1 MDEEDLEETEG
12 AWTKDIQVIASSHPP
27 VERSGH
33 RHVARGGSHAW
44 VGVLSQGCHYLAV
57 GLRSVVSF
65 LSEFHKNCS
74 VVQDCCEDT
83 GKYVLD

>member
-1 MDEEDLEETEG
+1 MKQEG
-12 AWTKDIQVIASSHPP
+12 AWTKDVAVIASSHPP

-44 VGVLSQGCHYLAV
+44 LACCRRAAITWLW
-57 GLRSVVSF
+57 GLGQWF
-65 LSEFHKNCS
+65 LSSLSFIRTALS
-74 VVQDCCEDT
+74 FRVVVRIR